1 MRHWDHSQDLG
12 LALPVAP
19 SARRVRRGQMAYHS
33 GLAAEAIVERHY
45 VSRGLTVLERRWR
58 GPAGEIDL
66 IFADGDAVVFVEVK
80 AAKTFDQAAERVTL
94 RQANRI
100 AISAMVFLDTRPM
113 GSLTDMRMD
122 VALVDRTGA
131 VDIRE
136 NAIADY
142 W

>member
-1 MRHWDHSQDLG
+1 
-12 LALPVAP
+12 
-19 SARRVRRGQMAYHS
+19 MAYHS
-33 GLAAEAIVERHY
+33 GLAAEAAVERLY
-45 VSRGLTVLERRWR
+45 LSRGLTLLERRWR

-66 IFADGDAVVFVEVK
+66 IFAEGDAVVFVEVK
-80 AAKTFDQAAERVTL
+80 AAKTFAQAAERVTL

-100 AISAMVFLDTRPM
+100 ATSAMAYLDTRPM

-136 NAIADY
+136 NAFADF